1 MTVTEKVDMVGPA
14 RAAIGLI
21 SLVLGGFWLVMSPN
35 GGDLTD
41 AFMGAVVAAGG
52 LVLLLWHRLGLSGR
66 LVSVAAGAAGV
77 TGTLAGLTVYAS
89 GICCM
94 FSFGESRGWPLTW
107 LGRGAVADTS
117 DEAIRLARLESW
129 GVYPTDLLID
139 LVVWAYAG
147 MVLAVLIGLVV
158 RAIRSR

>member
-1 MTVTEKVDMVGPA
+1 MTVTEKIDVIGPV
-14 RAAIGLI
+14 RAGIGLL
-21 SLVLGGFWLVMSPN
+21 SVLAGGFWLVMSPF

-66 LVSVAAGAAGV
+66 LVSVAAGVTGV
-77 TGTLAGLTVYAS
+77 TGALAGLTVYAS
-89 GICCM
+89 GLCCM
-94 FSFGESRGWPLTW
+94 FSFFESRGWPLTW

-117 DEAIRLARLESW
+117 DEAIRLARAESW
-129 GVYPTDLLID
+129 GVYPSDLVID